1 MTYDNANEVIKEI
14 FESLLSRYQIGL
26 EKSMKENE
34 FIFDSI
40 QLLCYKYS
48 KINFKHGGSYI
59 ESPNWIKNKKTTI
72 NLKNNDDRCFQYAKT
87 IALNFDEIKKDPQRG

>member
-1 MTYDNANEVIKEI
+1 MTYDNTDEVIEEI

-26 EKSMKENE
+26 KTSMKRSD

-40 QLLCYKYS
+40 QMLYYKCH
-48 KINFKHGGSYI
+48 KINFKCSILYT

-72 NLKNNDDRCFQYAKT
+72 NPKNQGDTCLQCAVT
-87 IALNFDEIKKDPQRG
+87 VALNYGEIKWNPE